1 MQMVA
6 VADTRTTWT
15 GAFRGFGRNAY
26 LLFIAAG
33 VLGFVYWGITY
44 LLTNLYVSR
53 LGYGTDVVG
62 NLNALFYLLHMVLSV
77 PAGALGMRLGGRRS
91 LLLGGALAIAG
102 WAIAPAASFILYPS
116 RRITA
121 LIASRV
127 IGSAGGALFIVN
139 AGPALMGAV
148 EPRASTYAFAFN
160 GTVVSLTTFLGSIC
174 GGFLPPLFSALAAKS
189 LASSIPYAYALWTG
203 VLVLAPAM
211 VAVFFFRDTD
221 RAAETAPGHARGGA
235 PVAVILVIAGV
246 RFLRECGYGG
256 VLNFFNVYLDSTL
269 RLSTSLIGILVS
281 LSSIASIIFTP
292 LMPLVARR
300 WGTGPTSL
308 AGLLVMGASVLLI
321 GFTGHW
327 LSAAIGWA
335 GMTAAN
341 TINETAMQVYILGIV
356 APPWRALMSGAA
368 NAATTLGLAFSSFA
382 GGYLI
387 GALGY
392 AALFGISA
400 AFVFASTAAFAAHLA
415 CEGRLR
421 S

>member
-1 MQMVA
+1 MVP
-6 VADTRTTWT
+6 VADTRTSWT
-15 GAFRGFGRNAY
+15 GALRGFGRNAY

-102 WAIAPAASFILYPS
+102 WAIAPAASFLLYPS
-116 RRITA
+116 ARISA
-121 LIASRV
+121 LIVSRV
-127 IGSAGGALFIVN
+127 ISSAGGALFIVN
-139 AGPALMGAV
+139 AGPALIGAV
-148 EPRASTYAFAFN
+148 DPRTSTYAFAFN
-160 GTVVSLTTFLGSIC
+160 GTVVSLTTVLGSIC
-174 GGFLPPLFSALAAKS
+174 GGFLPPLFSALTAKS

-203 VLVLAPAM
+203 VLILAHAM
-211 VAVFFFRDTD
+211 LAVSFFHDTE
-221 RAAETAPGHARGGA
+221 RTAEAAPEQSRRGA
-235 PVAVILVIAGV
+235 PVAIILVIVGV

-269 RLSTSLIGILVS
+269 RLQTSLIGILVS
-281 LSSIASIIFTP
+281 FSSVTSIIFTP

-308 AGLLVMGASVLLI
+308 AGLLVMGASVLVI
-321 GFTGHW
+321 GFTRHW
-327 LSAAIGWA
+327 LSAAVGWA

-341 TINETAMQVYILGIV
+341 TINETAMQVYILNIV
-356 APPWRALMSGAA
+356 APQWRALMSGAA

-392 AALFGISA
+392 PALFGISA
-400 AFVFASTAAFAAHLA
+400 AFIFASSAVFTTHLA
-415 CEGRLR
+415 WRGRR
-421 S
+421 RA